1 MKAFLCCVA
10 LALFVPLV
18 WVMSGSGTADFG
30 HSFGVSNA
38 IWLVL
43 LQMLGFV
50 LLCAAI
56 LRYDSRQAEGGER
69 P

>member
-1 MKAFLCCVA
+1 MKALLC
-10 LALFVPLV
+10 LATLLLFVPLP
-18 WVMSGSGTADFG
+18 WVMTISGMIHFG

-43 LQMLGFV
+43 AQMLCFV

-56 LRYDSRQAEGGER
+56 LRYDSHDAEKL